1 MAIPIIYR
9 SWINY
14 FVIPIAQLVIVIVLV
29 GKKDKKS

>member
-9 SWINY
+9 SWINC
-14 FVIPIAQLVIVIVLV
+14 FVISIVQLVIVIVLV